1 MSRRIEGIDAEPWWM
16 RNGSECWA
24 SPEDARQQILEHREA
39 EGYVTRQGTP
49 EQWDV
54 TPAYRTPPTPAVA
67 DPLLP
72 PPACERGTPRAEAAG
87 QLSDGLWGAV
97 RDWADEQPGPV
108 TSLRVIESALGQV
121 CARVIGTQLGVR
133 LSEAQVAQ
141 IISDVRT
148 WLRGVQERVNPEN
161 ADGA

>member
-1 MSRRIEGIDAEPWWM
+1 MDAEWESVLGVAGGRTTANP
-16 RNGSECWA
+16 GA
-24 SPEDARQQILEHREA
+24 SGGGGLCH
-39 EGYVTRQGTP
+39 
-49 EQWDV
+49 
-54 TPAYRTPPTPAVA
+54 PPRDTGAVGCHPGVSHAA
-67 DPLLP
+67 DTGGRGPLIP
-72 PPACERGTPRAEAAG
+72 PPACERGTPRAEAAE